1 MDKRDMQ
8 QELALMTQ
16 LAQLGNGAHAFA
28 MRIVGS
34 SADAADAVH
43 DAFATALRKP
53 EAFDPGKGSLRAWF
67 LGIVRFRCLDLLR
80 QRRAL
85 SDDVD
90 SLAGEEPGPE
100 ELAERSENETRLQR
114 ALNSLHRDQQ
124 EIIILRDFMDLSY
137 IEIAQ
142 TLELPAGTVMSRL
155 HRARLALKEA
165 FESK

>member
-1 MDKRDMQ
+1 MQ
-8 QELALMTQ
+8 QE

-28 MRIVGS
+28 MRLLGS

-53 EAFDPGKGSLRAWF
+53 DAYDPAKGSLRVWF
-67 LGIVRFRCLDLLR
+67 LGIVRYRCIDMLR
-80 QRRAL
+80 QRRPT
-85 SDDVD
+85 DNDVD
-90 SLAGEEPGPE
+90 VLVGEDPGPVHH
-100 ELAERSENETRLQR
+100 AQQAQGETQLHR
-114 ALNSLHRDQQ
+114 ALNSLRKQQQ

-137 IEIAQ
+137 TEIAQ

-165 FESK
+165 FESNE